1 MNNRWSVLILFIICT
16 CQVFGQL
23 DELQFQSYTNEQGLS
38 QNSVYAITQS
48 QEGFIWAGTINGL
61 NRFDGKQFKTFYPNL
76 PDSSI
81 HSSVIYSLYIDKD
94 NRFYVGTA
102 EQLFLFDLT
111 SHQFYLAKD
120 SLPGLQLPEKVS
132 VSQIVN
138 DGAGRLWMS
147 TLAHGL
153 YCYDKISKKTSAHL
167 QSELLRKSVTGMARM
182 ANGNIVIA
190 TTNNLY
196 QSNRVDIVMVS
207 VDFSKIK
214 EPLNIRSIAMLGNDI
229 VLGVSEVGL
238 VKCQKKID
246 QNYFASVDQVIS
258 EIKDI
263 NFLQSESDSVL
274 WVGSRSQG
282 ILKYHLPKNK
292 STTADVNTRDFGLKS
307 NFILTIF
314 QDQQNRTW
322 IGMSGGGMAVNTS
335 DKTIFDLV
343 RPAEISDN
351 PNGDNMIFG
360 MLEFDA
366 STILMGSLNDGLKIY
381 HPKTRKVN
389 YFFDENLPI
398 QASNIYGFFKDGDE
412 VWMATWAGLCSFNV
426 KEKRFRF
433 WDSETKDVSRLYA
446 VHALDE
452 NRLLVGGENG
462 LCIFNKNTKTY
473 EKLLDKES
481 FLEKQILITRYIQK
495 IDDDHLLLA
504 TTDRGVVRYNC
515 QAGTF
520 QTFPHLEKYSNACRH
535 FTIGAKDIFLAT
547 ENGVLQVDKNDFSLK
562 NHWTTTNGLSN
573 NFCYAITQSDND
585 DLWVSSN
592 LGLSRINPSKNSI
605 KNFGLTDGLQDL
617 EFNTAAVLNTSNR
630 QLIFGGINGF
640 NVFDPLQIPKT
651 DPPQKPQLVEVKVMN
666 ERYQSKVDYA
676 VLKALELPYDKNFIS
691 LEFASLSEI
700 KKDAVSYQYQLEGV
714 DESWVDN
721 GRRNFVNYTNLD
733 AGDYRFNFRA
743 SFGDE
748 IYSPINN
755 QLKVV
760 IHPAFW
766 NTWWFR
772 ILTVGLL
779 LGTIYFFYK
788 NRMNRLEE
796 KLEMEGNVERLEN
809 MALRLQMNPHFL
821 FNTLNSIKHY
831 AVFKKKEETSE
842 FISEFSTLM
851 RKILENSKHTFISL
865 SEEIELI
872 GLYVSIEQKRLKDSF
887 EYTLSHDEDF
897 SFYEK
902 QIPPML
908 IQPFVENS
916 IWHGLMHKE
925 GKKKINIHL
934 AALENGY
941 DCIITDNGIGRTA
954 HAEIKKKRNKKSLA
968 TEIAKDRL
976 DLLTQGSNQHNDI
989 EIIDLYEGE
998 IPAGTKVILRIRD

>member
-1 MNNRWSVLILFIICT
+1 MNNRWSVLMLYMIWT
-16 CQVFGQL
+16 CPVFGQL
-23 DELQFQSYTNEQGLS
+23 DELQFRSYTNEQGLS

-81 HSSVIYSLYIDKD
+81 HSSVIYSLYIDQD

-102 EQLFLFDLT
+102 EQLFLFDP
-111 SHQFYLAKD
+111 SSYQFSLAKD
-120 SLPGLQLPEKVS
+120 SLIGLQLPEKVS
-132 VSQIVN
+132 VSQILD

-147 TLAHGL
+147 TLAHGV
-153 YCYDKISKKTSAHL
+153 YCYDKTSKKTYAHI
-167 QSELLRKSVTGMARM
+167 QSELLRKSVTGMTRM
-182 ANGNIVIA
+182 DNGNIVIS
-190 TTNNLY
+190 TTSNLF
-196 QSNRVDIVMVS
+196 QSNRADLVMMS

-214 EPLNIRSIAMLGNDI
+214 EPLNIRSVAMLGNEM
-229 VLGVSEVGL
+229 VLGLSEVGL
-238 VKCQKKID
+238 VKCQKQTN
-246 QNYFASVDQVIS
+246 QNYAASVDQAIS

-282 ILKYHLPKNK
+282 ILKYHLPKNEW
-292 STTADVNTRDFGLKS
+292 TTADMNTRDFGLKS

-335 DKTIFDLV
+335 DENIFDLV
-343 RPAEISDN
+343 RPAEISN
-351 PNGDNMIFG
+351 NLNGDNMVFG

-366 STILMGSLNDGLKIY
+366 SNILMGSLNDGLKIY
-381 HPKTRKVN
+381 HPKTRKLE
-389 YFFDENLPI
+389 YFFDENLPT
-398 QASNIYGFFKDGDE
+398 QASNIYNFSKDGDE

-433 WDSETKDVSRLYA
+433 WGSKTKDVSRLYA
-446 VHALDE
+446 IHALDE

-462 LCIFNKNTKTY
+462 LCIFNKRTKAY
-473 EKLLDKES
+473 EKLLDKED
-481 FLEKQILITRYIQK
+481 FLEKQVLITRYIQK
-495 IDDDHLLLA
+495 LDEDHLLLA

-515 QAGTF
+515 QTGIF
-520 QTFPHLEKYSNACRH
+520 QTFPHLEKRSNACRH
-535 FTIGAKDIFLAT
+535 FTIGTQDIFLAT
-547 ENGVLQVDKNDFSLK
+547 ENGVLQVNKNDFSLQ
-562 NHWTTTNGLSN
+562 NHWTTANGLSN
-573 NFCYAITQSDND
+573 NFCYAIEQSDND

-592 LGLSRINPSKNSI
+592 LGLSRINLSKKSI

-617 EFNTAAVLNTSNR
+617 EFNTAAVLKTNNR
-630 QLIFGGINGF
+630 KLIFGGINGF
-640 NVFDPLQIPKT
+640 NVFDPIQIPKAE
-651 DPPQKPQLVEVKVMN
+651 PPQKPQLVEMKVMN
-666 ERYQSKVDYA
+666 EPYESKKDFA
-676 VLKALELPYDKNFIS
+676 VLKKLELPYDKNFIS

-721 GRRNFVNYTNLD
+721 GQRNFVNYTNLD
-733 AGDYRFNFRA
+733 AGDYQFNFRA

-748 IYSPINN
+748 IYSPIND
-755 QLKVV
+755 QLKIV

-766 NTWWFR
+766 NTWWFKT
-772 ILTVGLL
+772 LTVGIL
-779 LGTIYFFYK
+779 LGIVYFFYK
-788 NRMNRLEE
+788 NKMNRLEE
-796 KLEMEGNVERLEN
+796 KLEMEGKVERLEN
-809 MALRLQMNPHFL
+809 KALRLQMNPHFL

-831 AVFKKKEETSE
+831 AVFKNKEETSE
-842 FISEFSTLM
+842 FISDFSILM
-851 RKILENSKHTFISL
+851 RKILENSKHNFIPL

-887 EYTLSHDEDF
+887 EYTLSHDENF
-897 SFYEK
+897 SFFEK

-908 IQPFVENS
+908 IQPFVENA

-925 GKKKINIHL
+925 GEKKINIHL
-934 AALENGY
+934 ASVENGY
-941 DCIITDNGIGRTA
+941 DCVIIDNGIGRTA

-976 DLLTQGSNQHNDI
+976 DLLTQGSEQNNDI
-989 EIIDLYEGE
+989 EIIDLYEE
-998 IPAGTKVILRIRD
+998 NISTGTKVILRIRD